1 MLVCRIS
8 QVAFFFFSNV
18 HGYLAM
24 TVSQH
29 GRRRGERRGGGQRQ
43 VDRASLVHKMNSS
56 TVKATQHGESLSRK
70 TYLKRSLWPLGFGFF
85 FILFYFSEISS
96 NYIALAILELTM

>member
-1 MLVCRIS
+1 MAKGMCGCLYAGFLRLL
-8 QVAFFFFSNV
+8 FFFPLNV

-29 GRRRGERRGGGQRQ
+29 GRRSGERRGGGQRQ

-56 TVKATQHGESLSRK
+56 TARAIQHGKSLSRK
-70 TYLKRSLWPLGFGFF
+70 TYLKRSLWPLGFVFVF
-85 FILFYFSEISS
+85 FYFIF
-96 NYIALAILELTM
+96 LR